1 MAKYIRL
8 GNMANSQNLG
18 SFESYGVSNTFGGDG
33 WSLFGPSQAG
43 CDLQKANTCDASNCY
58 DAEGCISQDPCEGQ
72 ALHSMDGN
80 TLISCEQ
87 QAKTSATG
95 RRYASELS
103 QRGYS
108 QVSGTWQKS
117 QAEDSGTS
125 AGEVLT
131 GIAAILA
138 PLAQA
143 GVGIYG
149 ASQQAK
155 LAEARLKAGGGRG
168 GGGDAALLAAIRRSQ
183 QGGGNTGIII
193 VVVLLAVG
201 MMGMMMFMMNKK
213 K

>member
-1 MAKYIRL
+1 MAQYTEL
-8 GNMANSQNLG
+8 GNLYNSQNLG
-18 SFESYGVSNTFGGDG
+18 SFESYGLSNLGQGLGNLGDFGLVALEDAGGRFNGAMIPEGFHDIECTSPSSCFLKSDNGPAHDVPIGDG
-33 WSLFGPSQAG
+33 
-43 CDLQKANTCDASNCY
+43 TRASSY
-58 DAEGCISQDPCEGQ
+58 YVPPPGMAAAEE
-72 ALHSMDGN
+72 
-80 TLISCEQ
+80 E
-87 QAKTSATG
+87 
-95 RRYASELS
+95 
-103 QRGYS
+103 
-108 QVSGTWQKS
+108 
-117 QAEDSGTS
+117 SGTS

-155 LAEARLKAGGGRG
+155 LAEQRLKHGGGRGG
-168 GGGDAALLAAIRRSQ
+168 GGGDAALLAAISRSQ
-183 QGGGNTGIII
+183 QGGSNTGIIV